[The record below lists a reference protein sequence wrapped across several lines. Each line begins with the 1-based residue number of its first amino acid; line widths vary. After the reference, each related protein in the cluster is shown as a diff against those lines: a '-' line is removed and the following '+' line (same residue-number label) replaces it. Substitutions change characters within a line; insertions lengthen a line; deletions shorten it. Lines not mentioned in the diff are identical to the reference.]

1 MTHQLREDITYD
13 AIIVGGGLA
22 GLTTA
27 YMLRDKNILVLEK
40 EARFGGRVL
49 SEQVDGLTNNIGT
62 QYAHRINFCRSF
74 KTRAREPGVYAFLQ
88 ANALFVCNLR

>member
-27 YMLRDKNILVLEK
+27 YMLQIKTSWCWK
-40 EARFGGRVL
+40 KKRVL
-49 SEQVDGLTNNIGT
+49 AAACCPNRLT
-62 QYAHRINFCRSF
+62 A
-74 KTRAREPGVYAFLQ
+74 
-88 ANALFVCNLR
+88 

>member
-49 SEQVDGLTNNIGT
+49 SEQVYGLTNNIGT
-62 QYAHRINFCRSF
+62 QFFSDCDNSMVQMFDELVQSLASRFHQMVAWQ
-74 KTRAREPGVYAFLQ
+74 AR
-88 ANALFVCNLR
+88 